1 MLPPRQFSFRL
12 EKVRFCVPNVE
23 VARGLETFLAVLT
36 LGLAGGPGAAD
47 PLLREFAVCAGR
59 LSAVMEDQWMFDG
72 PGSERTAVE
81 LGAMV
86 SLIEASM
93 PEGAGRQVMAWR
105 IDAKVAQR
113 GLLHQAR
120 FAQDPRRA
128 ETAAARAEALA
139 ADCRAMI
146 LS

>member
-1 MLPPRQFSFRL
+1 MLGA
-12 EKVRFCVPNVE
+12 VPV
-23 VARGLETFLAVLT
+23 
-36 LGLAGGPGAAD
+36 AAD
-47 PLLREFAVCAGR
+47 PLLRAFAVCAGR

-72 PGSERTAVE
+72 PGSERTAEE
-81 LGAMV
+81 LSAMV

-93 PEGAGRQVMAWR
+93 PQGAGRQVMAWR

-120 FAQDPRRA
+120 FAQDTRLA
-128 ETAAARAEALA
+128 KTAAARADALA
-139 ADCRAMI
+139 AECRAMI

>member
-1 MLPPRQFSFRL
+1 M
-12 EKVRFCVPNVE
+12 
-23 VARGLETFLAVLT
+23 ARGLGTCLTVLV
-36 LGLAGGPGAAD
+36 LGVAPAPGAAD
-47 PLLREFAVCAGR
+47 PLLRAFAVCAGR
-59 LSAVMEDQWMFDG
+59 LSATMEDQWMFDG
-72 PGSERTAVE
+72 PRSERTAVE
-81 LGAMV
+81 LGAVV

-93 PEGAGRQVMAWR
+93 APDEERQVMAWR

-113 GLLHQAR
+113 GLLQQAR
-120 FAQDPRRA
+120 FARDDRIA

>member
-1 MLPPRQFSFRL
+1 M
-12 EKVRFCVPNVE
+12 
-23 VARGLETFLAVLT
+23 ARGLETFLAVLM
-36 LGLAGGPGAAD
+36 LGVASGPGAAD
-47 PLLREFAVCAGR
+47 PLLRHFAVCAGR

-72 PGSERTAVE
+72 PGSERTAAE
-81 LGAMV
+81 LGAVV

-120 FAQDPRRA
+120 FGGDVKLS
-128 ETAAARAEALA
+128 ETAAVRAEALA
-139 ADCRAMI
+139 AECRGMI

>member
-1 MLPPRQFSFRL
+1 M
-12 EKVRFCVPNVE
+12 
-23 VARGLETFLAVLT
+23 ARGLGTCLTVLV
-36 LGLAGGPGAAD
+36 LGVAPAPGAAD
-47 PLLREFAVCAGR
+47 PLLRQFAVCAGR
-59 LSAVMEDQWMFDG
+59 LSAIMEDQWMFDG
-72 PGSERTAVE
+72 PGSEQTAAQ

-93 PEGAGRQVMAWR
+93 PAGAGREVMAWR

-120 FAQDPRRA
+120 FAQDHRLA

-139 ADCRAMI
+139 ADCRAII

>member
-1 MLPPRQFSFRL
+1 M
-12 EKVRFCVPNVE
+12 
-23 VARGLETFLAVLT
+23 ARGLETFLAVLV
-36 LGLAGGPGAAD
+36 LGALPVPGAAD

-59 LSAVMEDQWMFDG
+59 LSAIMEDQWMFDG
-72 PGSERTAVE
+72 PASERTAEE
-81 LGAMV
+81 LHAMV

-93 PEGAGRQVMAWR
+93 PEGTGRQVMAWR

-113 GLLHQAR
+113 ALLAQAR
-120 FAQDPRRA
+120 FGGDRRVS

-139 ADCRAMI
+139 AECRAMI